1 MKELQDEY
9 PDRRKSTFSI
19 FPSEKVENFFYEQ
32 YNFILSLPFLIDFAD
47 QVVCIDNEGVY
58 NISSDY
64 WKSTNLYYEHL
75 NFLISHMMS
84 NFTCTLRFPDQ
95 INSDLNKMIVN
106 LNPFPKYHFL
116 VSNLNPITSQLTSKP
131 IIYLNDFTSN
141 LFDDKKWFAACDP
154 KNSVYLSASAL
165 FRVYFRPN
173 DVLNEMKK
181 IQIPK
186 IPNFKMSICENPLR
200 CVHSS
205 TSVFANT
212 TSVKD
217 IFKRIYSQFH
227 KNYEKR
233 YFIHKFLWEGVEFE
247 EFEESSN
254 CVKDLICGYET
265 LQITS

>member
-1 MKELQDEY
+1 MK
-9 PDRRKSTFSI
+9 
-19 FPSEKVENFFYEQ
+19 N
-32 YNFILSLPFLIDFAD
+32 
-47 QVVCIDNEGVY
+47 
-58 NISSDY
+58 
-64 WKSTNLYYEHL
+64 
-75 NFLISHMMS
+75 
-84 NFTCTLRFPDQ
+84 
-95 INSDLNKMIVN
+95 
-106 LNPFPKYHFL
+106 
-116 VSNLNPITSQLTSKP
+116 
-131 IIYLNDFTSN
+131 FTSN
-141 LFDDKKWFAACDP
+141 LFEDKKWFAACDP

-173 DVLNEMKK
+173 NVLNEMKK

-186 IPNFKMSICENPLR
+186 IPNFKISICEFGTRVLN
-200 CVHSS
+200 S

-217 IFKRIYSQFH
+217 IFKRIYSQFQ

-265 LQITS
+265 LQINS